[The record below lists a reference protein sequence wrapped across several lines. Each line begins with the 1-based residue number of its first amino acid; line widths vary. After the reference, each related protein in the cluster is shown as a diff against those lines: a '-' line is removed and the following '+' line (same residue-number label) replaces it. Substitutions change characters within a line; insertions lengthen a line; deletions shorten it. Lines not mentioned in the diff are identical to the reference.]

1 MVRVGIVG
9 LANIGKSTLFNA
21 LTRTTLAQAAN
32 YPFCTI
38 EPNKAS
44 CPIPDEK
51 LEILAGIAESEKIV
65 RSTVDFVD
73 IAGLVRGASNGDGL
87 GNKFLA
93 NIRDQVD
100 VLIHVVRGFDDE
112 NISFSDDID
121 TEMDAVRD
129 IETVNTELQLADL
142 EVLERR
148 RGGKAGKGPSLLE
161 IDPLLED
168 AWLDD
173 VAAALDGDFLPFYY
187 MTVYF
192 TILII
197 FNDDFGVFSQTDA
210 PRCGRATTPRK
221 KMGKARRRSVT
232 QRRSCAVMR
241 SRRSA

>member
-1 MVRVGIVG
+1 VPDPR
-9 LANIGKSTLFNA
+9 LSQLRA
-21 LTRTTLAQAAN
+21 LYDSERELPT
-32 YPFCTI
+32 
-38 EPNKAS
+38 S
-44 CPIPDEK
+44 
-51 LEILAGIAESEKIV
+51 LE
-65 RSTVDFVD
+65 FVD
-73 IAGLVRGASNGDGL
+73 IAGLVEGASKGEGL

-210 PRCGRATTPRK
+210 PHCGRATTPRK